1 MRSIRR
7 EQIDRIKALEKEKKI
22 SADEA
27 RRGGDQLQ
35 KVADRYIGLVDQM
48 AARKE
53 AEIMEV

>member
-1 MRSIRR
+1 M
-7 EQIDRIKALEKEKKI
+7 DRIKALEKDKKI
-22 SADEA
+22 SVDEA

-48 AARKE
+48 ASRKE

>member
-1 MRSIRR
+1 M
-7 EQIDRIKALEKEKKI
+7 DRIKALEKEKQI

-27 RRGGDQLQ
+27 RRGGEQLQ
-35 KVADRYIGLVDQM
+35 KVADRYIARVDEM

>member
-1 MRSIRR
+1 M
-7 EQIDRIKALEKEKKI
+7 DRIKALEKDKKV

-27 RRGGDQLQ
+27 RRGSEQLQ
-35 KVADRYIGLVDQM
+35 KVADRHIARVDEV